1 MNNEPRSATGGRT
14 AQAGSRKQGFV
25 ALHAGAD
32 NSSSS
37 QEVSLCVS
45 LSVLALSPTP
55 SNNSAEMAAVYYER
69 IDVEGHHY
77 GPSSQQRKNTLKE
90 VDKALTNMIS
100 LIKVSGI
107 HKPSSWVPLEKA
119 FKIGPCHITES
130 LFNTCN

>member
-1 MNNEPRSATGGRT
+1 MWT
-14 AQAGSRKQGFV
+14 
-25 ALHAGAD
+25 
-32 NSSSS
+32 
-37 QEVSLCVS
+37 S
-45 LSVLALSPTP
+45 LSLLALSPIP

-77 GPSSQQRKNTLKE
+77 GPSSQQRKDALKE
-90 VDKALTNMIS
+90 VDKALSNMIS

-119 FKIGPCHITES
+119 VKTGNFGTAES

>member
-1 MNNEPRSATGGRT
+1 
-14 AQAGSRKQGFV
+14 
-25 ALHAGAD
+25 
-32 NSSSS
+32 
-37 QEVSLCVS
+37 
-45 LSVLALSPTP
+45 
-55 SNNSAEMAAVYYER
+55 MAAVYYER

-77 GPSSQQRKNTLKE
+77 GPSSQQRKNALKE

-130 LFNTCN
+130 LFNTCNWMQWLYIFISWETGYWVHVEVKAPLPWLLFFIDGIITLLVDLH